1 MELEATALRK
11 ISASLESSK
20 LTCHVPECLRGDSC
34 ALASRECL
42 NSLLQICVSF
52 TWQRKGACANKWLEI
67 NGWRLLWWVYHGKER
82 TALFVF
88 IIAPCALFITL
99 RHVSWSP
106 FVLSIFL
113 LKELSL
119 LLVPVLPVF
128 CAGICLFLEL
138 VGLFKQLIQCN
149 WGTKD

>member
-1 MELEATALRK
+1 MYQSAFVVTAVHWHPGNVWIHCYKSVFLSPDK
-11 ISASLESSK
+11 GKE
-20 LTCHVPECLRGDSC
+20 HV
-34 ALASRECL
+34 
-42 NSLLQICVSF
+42 QI
-52 TWQRKGACANKWLEI
+52 ND
-67 NGWRLLWWVYHGKER
+67 WRLLWWVYHGKER
-82 TALFVF
+82 TAVFVF

-149 WGTKD
+149 